1 MTHVSEKIHLDVILS
16 DRFADA
22 FTYALHLHR
31 YQSRKVN
38 AVPYISHLMAV
49 AALVLEDG
57 GSEDEAIA
65 ALLHDAV
72 EDQGGEPIYTEILR
86 RYGSQ
91 VAEIVHDCTIPPC
104 SASQP
109 WKSHKLDYLNQIRHA
124 SPEAQ
129 RVILADKLHNVR
141 SLITN
146 LRQTGESAW
155 SAFAA
160 SKKDNLW
167 LHQALADLF
176 EQHVHS
182 SLVAE
187 FRQQIHI
194 LLSLATNPENQ
205 HLVE

>member
-1 MTHVSEKIHLDVILS
+1 MTYVPQKTHLDVILG

-38 AVPYISHLMAV
+38 AAPYISHLMAV

-57 GSEDEAIA
+57 GSEEEAIA

-91 VAEIVHDCTIPPC
+91 VAAIVHDCTVPPRA
-104 SASQP
+104 ASQT

-146 LRQTGESAW
+146 LRQTGESTW

-160 SKKDNLW
+160 SKADNLW
-167 LHQALADLF
+167 LHQELADLF
-176 EQHVHS
+176 EQYAHS

-187 FRQQIHI
+187 FRQQIHT
-194 LLSLATNPENQ
+194 LLSLATNP
-205 HLVE
+205 